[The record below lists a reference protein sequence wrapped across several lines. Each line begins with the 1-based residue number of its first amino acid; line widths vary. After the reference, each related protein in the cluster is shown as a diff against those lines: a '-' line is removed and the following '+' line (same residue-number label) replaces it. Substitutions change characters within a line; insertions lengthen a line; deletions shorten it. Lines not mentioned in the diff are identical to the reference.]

1 LYVGETVERSCLVVG
16 SSSQIGTW
24 LVPDLVANGWTAH
37 LISRGIARRAD
48 DGARAIWHE
57 FDLTKLDRPFPSV
70 TAEALFH
77 SAGIG
82 AILPWLEPVRA
93 AGVSRVIAFSSTSL
107 LTKANSESAYDR
119 EMISRLATYE
129 QSFIATSEK
138 LGLNWTILRP
148 TMIYGGKFG
157 DRTVTDIARVI
168 RKLGFFPLL
177 GEAKGLRQPVHAA
190 DLAIACMQTVD
201 CPSAFNRIYNLGGA
215 ERLSYRN
222 MVERIFTAMDKTP
235 RFFPVPLTGFELAV
249 RLANLHPRYRHLTS
263 SMATRMN
270 QDMVFSIEQAS
281 VDFGF
286 TPRAFLP
293 CL

>member
-1 LYVGETVERSCLVVG
+1 MERSCLVVG

-24 LVPDLVANGWTAH
+24 LVPDLVAYGWTAH

-48 DGARAIWHE
+48 DGPRAIWHE
-57 FDLTKLDRPFPSV
+57 FDLARLDRPFPSV
-70 TAEALFH
+70 TADVLFH
-77 SAGIG
+77 TAGIG
-82 AILPWLEPVRA
+82 AILPWLERIRS

-107 LTKANSESAYDR
+107 LTKANSDSAYDR
-119 EMISRLATYE
+119 EMIARLAGYE
-129 QSFIATSEK
+129 QTFIATSER

-157 DRTVTDIARVI
+157 DRTVMDIARVI

-177 GEAKGLRQPVHAA
+177 GQAKGVRQPVHAA
-190 DLAIACMQTVD
+190 DLANACMQTVD
-201 CPSAFNRIYNLGGA
+201 CTAAFNRTYNLAGA
-215 ERLSYRN
+215 ERLSYRH
-222 MVERIFTAMDKTP
+222 MGERIFKAMDKTP
-235 RFFPVPLTGFELAV
+235 RFLPVPLTAFELAV

-270 QDMVFSIEQAS
+270 QDMIFSIEEA
-281 VDFGF
+281 VADFGF

-293 CL
+293 RL